1 MGTITKSIT
10 KDMHFSGT
18 VMVDGK
24 TVTTMDAGFDVSVP
38 VTPIINRQIYDGDL
52 YRQNK
57 EEIDKAVD
65 EFEKEVWDNFDTS
78 KNETEE

>member
-10 KDMHFSGT
+10 KDMHFSGA

-24 TVTTMDAGFDVSVP
+24 IVATMDAGFDVSVP
-38 VTPIINRQIYDGDL
+38 VTPIINRQISDGDL

-57 EEIDKAVD
+57 EGIDKVVD
-65 EFEKEVWDNFDTS
+65 EFEKEVWDNFDRAIN
-78 KNETEE
+78 KMEE

>member
-24 TVTTMDAGFDVSVP
+24 IVATMDAGFDISVP
-38 VTPIINRQIYDGDL
+38 VTPIINRQISDGDL

-57 EEIDKAVD
+57 EGIDKVVD
-65 EFEKEVWDNFDTS
+65 EFEKEVWDNFDTAI
-78 KNETEE
+78 TEMEA